1 MKKIK
6 WTIMTLV
13 ILFSIGAAFATRP
26 ANMQSG
32 LYYWNGTGYVPVA
45 GTMGQGWICVSPSS
59 AVCCY
64 TYANGVYTPYM
75 SGSQYTPLVI
85 IDKTDQVVKKRK

>member
-13 ILFSIGAAFATRP
+13 VLFSIGAAFATRP

-32 LYYWNGTGYVPVA
+32 LYYWNGSAYMPVA
-45 GTMGQGWICVSPSS
+45 GNMGQGWICISPSS

-75 SGSQYTPLVI
+75 SASQYTPI
-85 IDKTDQVVKKRK
+85 GIDGKPSQIVKKDK